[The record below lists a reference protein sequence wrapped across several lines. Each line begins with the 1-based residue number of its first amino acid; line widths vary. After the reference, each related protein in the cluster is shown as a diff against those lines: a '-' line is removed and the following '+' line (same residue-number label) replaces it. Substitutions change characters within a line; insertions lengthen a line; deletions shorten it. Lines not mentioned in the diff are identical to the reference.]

1 MTGSGN
7 GMHTKR
13 SVFLGIA
20 VAAMLISPGARAGTV
35 DLFIDSRFGSTENTG
50 ATALVSLGF
59 SEEDLDDYLTVLLEN
74 TTPVE
79 IGSKLTAVGFELPDF
94 LDLAIAISEQVKGRG
109 RGLEMGPYFDTL
121 TFDHSVSPGWLD
133 APGGFDLMI
142 TSDGNY
148 QGGNPNGAPNAGES
162 QSVILNLGDTG
173 LTIDELEN
181 GFRDFYAA
189 VENHVAIARF
199 QAVGPDG
206 EGSDKVGGH
215 LPEPATIVLLAFGA
229 FAIHRRR

>member
-1 MTGSGN
+1 
-7 GMHTKR
+7 MHKKR
-13 SVFLGIA
+13 SMLMGIA
-20 VAAMLISPGARAGTV
+20 VAAMFTSTFAHAGTV
-35 DLFIDSRFGSTENTG
+35 DIFIDSSFGSTENTG
-50 ATALVSLGF
+50 ASAVVSLGF

-79 IGSKLTAVGFELPDF
+79 TGSKLSAVGFELPGF
-94 LDLAIAISEQVKGRG
+94 LGLATAIADQGKGRG
-109 RGLEMGPYFDTL
+109 RGLDMGSYFDTL
-121 TFDHSVSPGWLD
+121 TFDHSVSPGRLD
-133 APGGFDLMI
+133 ASGGFDVMI

-173 LTIDELEN
+173 FTPDELEDS
-181 GFRDFYAA
+181 FRTFYAA
-189 VENHVAIARF
+189 TENLVAIARF

-206 EGSDKVGGH
+206 EGSDKVGGRV
-215 LPEPATIVLLAFGA
+215 PEPATMVLLALGA